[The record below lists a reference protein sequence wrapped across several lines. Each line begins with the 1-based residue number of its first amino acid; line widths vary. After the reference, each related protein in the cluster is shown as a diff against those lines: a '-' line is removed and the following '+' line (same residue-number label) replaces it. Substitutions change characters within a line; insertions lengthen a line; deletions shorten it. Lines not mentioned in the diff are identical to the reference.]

1 LLLFDYCYQ
10 MFRVLSPE
18 NAIKSSQRL
27 KAFMLMNNARPI
39 AFQLFAFVIYLYGL
53 IVDILLLLLIYC

>member
-1 LLLFDYCYQ
+1 